1 MEESNLSRLEQDLIM
16 KADVCSSWGAI
27 GRFPAQLTRPFH
39 TYGVG
44 LIVCDQG
51 EFRFSLDSRNYS
63 AHAGETVFLPAD
75 VLFQIQDSSDDLV
88 AYVLIYKV
96 EPIRDIVGNVA
107 QSLRLYSNLSP
118 DKYYVWQTGEEKNVV
133 RYMQL
138 LEKSPET
145 QEEPFNFYERKL
157 LLLSLTY
164 RLCSIF
170 HRKLMAGGSVGA
182 RRTEIFLRLI
192 QLIDQFYMSERGVEF
207 YADKLCLSP
216 KYLSG
221 LSKSICGYTVQ
232 ELVFKEIV
240 RKSMSLLNGTSKT
253 VLEISEELNFPSAS
267 SFGTFFKKQ
276 TGLSPQKYRENRQ

>member
-51 EFRFSLDSRNYS
+51 EFHFSLDSRNYS

-133 RYMQL
+133 RYMRL

-145 QEEPFNFYERKL
+145 QEEPFDFYERKL

-170 HRKLMAGGSVGA
+170 HRKLMAGGNLPPPDLTDRPILYVGTGCRILCRQTVPVA
-182 RRTEIFLRLI
+182 QIPVGTFQINLRL
-192 QLIDQFYMSERGVEF
+192 Y
-207 YADKLCLSP
+207 
-216 KYLSG
+216 
-221 LSKSICGYTVQ
+221 
-232 ELVFKEIV
+232 
-240 RKSMSLLNGTSKT
+240 GTRT
-253 VLEISEELNFPSAS
+253 RF
-267 SFGTFFKKQ
+267 
-276 TGLSPQKYRENRQ
+276 

>member
-51 EFRFSLDSRNYS
+51 EFHFSLDSRNYS

-133 RYMQL
+133 TSGR
-138 LEKSPET
+138 P
-145 QEEPFNFYERKL
+145 ERKRM
-157 LLLSLTY
+157 SFGIY
-164 RLCSIF
+164 DCSRKARK
-170 HRKLMAGGSVGA
+170 HRKSHS
-182 RRTEIFLRLI
+182 IS
-192 QLIDQFYMSERGVEF
+192 MSENYCSCR
-207 YADKLCLSP
+207 
-216 KYLSG
+216 
-221 LSKSICGYTVQ
+221 
-232 ELVFKEIV
+232 
-240 RKSMSLLNGTSKT
+240 
-253 VLEISEELNFPSAS
+253 
-267 SFGTFFKKQ
+267 
-276 TGLSPQKYRENRQ
+276 

>member
-51 EFRFSLDSRNYS
+51 EFHFSLDSRNYS

-133 RYMQL
+133 RYMRL

-145 QEEPFNFYERKL
+145 QEEPFDFYERKL

-192 QLIDQFYMSERGVEF
+192 QLIDQFYMS
-207 YADKLCLSP
+207 D
-216 KYLSG
+216 
-221 LSKSICGYTVQ
+221 
-232 ELVFKEIV
+232 FKEIV

-276 TGLSPQKYRENRQ
+276 TGLSPQKYRENR

>member
-51 EFRFSLDSRNYS
+51 EFHFSGLIVCDQGEFHFSLDSKNYS

-133 RYMQL
+133 RYMRL
-138 LEKSPET
+138 LEA
-145 QEEPFNFYERKL
+145 
-157 LLLSLTY
+157 
-164 RLCSIF
+164 I
-170 HRKLMAGGSVGA
+170 A
-182 RRTEIFLRLI
+182 REKPGNTGRAIQFL
-192 QLIDQFYMSERGVEF
+192 
-207 YADKLCLSP
+207 
-216 KYLSG
+216 
-221 LSKSICGYTVQ
+221 
-232 ELVFKEIV
+232 
-240 RKSMSLLNGTSKT
+240 
-253 VLEISEELNFPSAS
+253 
-267 SFGTFFKKQ
+267 
-276 TGLSPQKYRENRQ
+276 